1 MPTFTKALP
10 FMGWAKTYDRGIF
23 VSDLIA
29 AVIVTIMLIPQ
40 SLAYALLAGLPAE
53 MGLYASILP
62 LVAYALF
69 GTSRTLSVGPVAV
82 ASLMTATAVGAVA
95 QQGTADYA
103 TAAVMLALL
112 GGIMLIGLGL
122 LRFGFVANFLSHP
135 VVSGFITA
143 SGILIAVSQLKHILG
158 VTAHGE
164 TLPSLL
170 HSLALTAYNTNPY
183 TLGIGMFV
191 LLLLLFCR
199 SQLSPI
205 LARMGL
211 SHQTSGLVSKAA
223 PVFAI
228 LLTIVAAL
236 GLDLESKGV
245 ALVGNVPS
253 GLPAF
258 STPFLDINLAREL
271 ALPALLIAI
280 IGFVESVSV
289 GKTLGA
295 KRRQRIDPNQELIG
309 LGAANVA
316 SAFSGGFPVTGGFS
330 RSVVNFDA
338 GAVTQAASIM
348 TAIGIAIAALLL
360 TPALYFLPKAT
371 LAATIVVAVT
381 SLIDWAIVREAWHYS
396 RADFLAIAATILLTL
411 LFGVEIGVM
420 SGVFASIGSH
430 LYRTS
435 RPHFAV
441 VGRIPD
447 TEHYRNTQRHHV
459 VTHPEVLSIRID
471 ESLYFANAAFL
482 EDTIYNQLIDN
493 AQVEH
498 IVLMCPAVNS
508 IDLSALEALEEIN
521 RRLSER
527 GVQLHL
533 SEVKGPV
540 MDALRRSHFLEHL
553 NGRVFLHHHAA
564 IQELTRV

>member
-1 MPTFTKALP
+1 MSRLANALP
-10 FMGWAKTYDRGIF
+10 FLSWAKTYDREAF

-29 AVIVTIMLIPQ
+29 SVIVTIMLIPQ

-62 LVAYALF
+62 LIAYAFF

-103 TAAVMLALL
+103 TAAVMLAFL
-112 GGIMLIGLGL
+112 GGVMLVVLGL

-143 SGILIAVSQLKHILG
+143 SGILIAISQLKHILG
-158 VTAHGE
+158 ISAHGE
-164 TLPSLL
+164 TLPTLL
-170 HSLALTAYNTNPY
+170 Y
-183 TLGIGMFV
+183 TLAQEAPNANLHTLAIGAFV

-199 SQLSPI
+199 TKLSPI
-205 LARMGL
+205 LIRTGMN
-211 SHQTSGLVSKAA
+211 HQTAGLLTKTA
-223 PVFAI
+223 PVLAI
-228 LLTIVAAL
+228 LLTIFGAL
-236 GLDLESKGV
+236 GLELEQAGV
-245 ALVGNVPS
+245 ALVGDVPK

-258 STPFLDINLAREL
+258 STPFWDLELAREL
-271 ALPALLIAI
+271 AIPALLIAI

-309 LGAANVA
+309 LGAANLA
-316 SAFSGGFPVTGGFS
+316 SAVSGGFPVTGGFS

-348 TAIGIAIAALLL
+348 TALGIAIAAMVL
-360 TPALYFLPKAT
+360 TPALYYLPKAT

-381 SLIDWAIVREAWHYS
+381 SLIDWSIVKEAWHYS
-396 RADFLAIAATILLTL
+396 RADFLAIAATIVLTL
-411 LFGVEIGVM
+411 LLGVEIGVVA
-420 SGVFASIGSH
+420 GVVASIGSH

-441 VGRIPD
+441 VGRVPD
-447 TEHYRNTQRHHV
+447 TEHYRNVQRHHV
-459 VTHPEVLSIRID
+459 VTHPSVLSIRID

-482 EDTIYNQLIDN
+482 EDTIYGQLE
-493 AQVEH
+493 AHPEVEH
-498 IVLMCPAVNS
+498 VVLMCPAVNS
-508 IDLSALEALEEIN
+508 IDLSALEALEEVN

-527 GVQLHL
+527 SVQLHL

-540 MDALRRSHFLEHL
+540 MDALKRSHFLEQLH
-553 NGRVFLHHHAA
+553 GRVFLNHHAA
-564 IQELTRV
+564 MQELTRV

>member
-1 MPTFTKALP
+1 MSRLANALP
-10 FMGWAKTYDRGIF
+10 FLSWAKTYDREAF

-29 AVIVTIMLIPQ
+29 SVIVTIMLIPQ

-62 LVAYALF
+62 LIAYAFF

-103 TAAVMLALL
+103 TAAVMLAFL
-112 GGIMLIGLGL
+112 GGVMLVVLGL

-143 SGILIAVSQLKHILG
+143 SGILIAISQLKHILG
-158 VTAHGE
+158 ISAHGE
-164 TLPSLL
+164 TLPTLL
-170 HSLALTAYNTNPY
+170 Y
-183 TLGIGMFV
+183 TLAQEAPNANLHTLAIGAFV

-199 SQLSPI
+199 TKLSPI
-205 LARMGL
+205 LIRTGMN
-211 SHQTSGLVSKAA
+211 HQTAGLLTKTA
-223 PVFAI
+223 PVLAI
-228 LLTIVAAL
+228 LLTIFGAL
-236 GLDLESKGV
+236 GLELEQAGV
-245 ALVGNVPS
+245 ALVGDVPK

-258 STPFLDINLAREL
+258 STPFWDLELAREL
-271 ALPALLIAI
+271 AIPALLIAI

-309 LGAANVA
+309 LGAANLA
-316 SAFSGGFPVTGGFS
+316 SAVSGGFPVTGGFS

-348 TAIGIAIAALLL
+348 TALGIAIAAMVL
-360 TPALYFLPKAT
+360 TPALYYLPKAT

-381 SLIDWAIVREAWHYS
+381 SLIDWSIVKEAWHYS
-396 RADFLAIAATILLTL
+396 RADFLAIAATIVLTL
-411 LFGVEIGVM
+411 LLGVEIGVVA
-420 SGVFASIGSH
+420 GVVASIGSH

-441 VGRIPD
+441 VGRVPD
-447 TEHYRNTQRHHV
+447 TEHYRNVQRHDV
-459 VTHPEVLSIRID
+459 VTHPSVLSIRID

-482 EDTIYNQLIDN
+482 EDTIYGKLE
-493 AQVEH
+493 AHPEVEH
-498 IVLMCPAVNS
+498 VVLMCPAVNS
-508 IDLSALEALEEIN
+508 IDLSALEALEEVN

-527 GVQLHL
+527 SVQLHL

-540 MDALRRSHFLEHL
+540 MDALKRSHFLEQLH
-553 NGRVFLHHHAA
+553 GRVFLNHHAA
-564 IQELTRV
+564 MQELTRV

>member
-10 FMGWAKTYDRGIF
+10 FMGWAKTYDRGTF

-112 GGIMLIGLGL
+112 GGVMLIGLGL

-211 SHQTSGLVSKAA
+211 SHQTAGLVSKAA
-223 PVFAI
+223 PVVAI

-258 STPFLDINLAREL
+258 STPLLDINLAREL

-295 KRRQRIDPNQELIG
+295 KRRQRIDPNQELIA

>member
-1 MPTFTKALP
+1 VSRLANALP
-10 FMGWAKTYDRGIF
+10 FLSWAKTYDREAF

-29 AVIVTIMLIPQ
+29 SVIVTIMLIPQ

-62 LVAYALF
+62 LIAYAFF

-103 TAAVMLALL
+103 TAAVMLAFL
-112 GGIMLIGLGL
+112 GGVMLVVLGL

-143 SGILIAVSQLKHILG
+143 SGILIAISQLKHILG
-158 VTAHGE
+158 ISAHGE
-164 TLPSLL
+164 TLPTLL
-170 HSLALTAYNTNPY
+170 Y
-183 TLGIGMFV
+183 TLAQEAPNANLHTLAIGAFV

-199 SQLSPI
+199 TKLSPI
-205 LARMGL
+205 LIRTGMN
-211 SHQTSGLVSKAA
+211 HQTAGLLTKTA
-223 PVFAI
+223 PVLAI
-228 LLTIVAAL
+228 LLTIFGAL
-236 GLDLESKGV
+236 GLELEQAGV
-245 ALVGNVPS
+245 ALVGDVPK

-258 STPFLDINLAREL
+258 STPFWDLELAREL
-271 ALPALLIAI
+271 AIPALLIAI

-309 LGAANVA
+309 LGAANLA
-316 SAFSGGFPVTGGFS
+316 SAVSGGFPVTGGFS

-348 TAIGIAIAALLL
+348 TALGIAIAAMVL
-360 TPALYFLPKAT
+360 TPALYYLPKAT

-381 SLIDWAIVREAWHYS
+381 SLIDWSIVKEAWHYS
-396 RADFLAIAATILLTL
+396 RADFLAIAATIVLTL
-411 LFGVEIGVM
+411 LLGVEIGVVA
-420 SGVFASIGSH
+420 GVVASIGSH

-441 VGRIPD
+441 VGRVPD
-447 TEHYRNTQRHHV
+447 TEHYRNVQRHDV
-459 VTHPEVLSIRID
+459 VTHPSVLSIRID

-482 EDTIYNQLIDN
+482 EDTIYGKLE
-493 AQVEH
+493 AHPEVEH
-498 IVLMCPAVNS
+498 VVLMCPAVNS
-508 IDLSALEALEEIN
+508 IDLSALEALEEVN

-527 GVQLHL
+527 SVQLHL

-540 MDALRRSHFLEHL
+540 MDALKRSHFLEQLH
-553 NGRVFLHHHAA
+553 GRVFLNHHAA
-564 IQELTRV
+564 MQELTRV